1 MKPLRTPPSALLTLT
16 LTLAALALPCRA
28 DDAATNSALGTPNS
42 ALVTTLL
49 ADGSTNSW
57 TQADLVAALQ
67 LMNRKYHRDVETD
80 AGRKAW
86 HGKIVTTVV
95 DTNALVKVT
104 TYEDGTEFRD
114 PFKVITPV
122 ASAQARAAQIS
133 VHTNGLP
140 SRLAAARLRRATE
153 KAAVSNVT
161 VIVNA
166 RTEAEQAARIA
177 AAAIAEAQA
186 QAAAAEAAAATNA
199 AFTAAALDALTGE
212 APALGETKAE

>member
-1 MKPLRTPPSALLTLT
+1 MKTHAIPLALAAA
-16 LTLAALALPCRA
+16 LAALALPCRA
-28 DDAATNSALGTPNS
+28 DDATAATAETSNLKPETSS
-42 ALVTTLL
+42 VVTTLL

-86 HGKIVTTVV
+86 HGKIVSTVV

-140 SRLAAARLRRATE
+140 ARLAAARLRRATE

-186 QAAAAEAAAATNA
+186 QAAATNA
-199 AFTAAALDALTGE
+199 
-212 APALGETKAE
+212 APALGETTNE